1 MGARAACLQM
11 GLCCDILAVMVNN
24 NEHDIKTFAI
34 GESDFKKVITGNH
47 YYVDKSLFIK
57 DIIDRGELILLI
69 PRPRR
74 FGKTLNIS
82 MLKYFYDCCLDT
94 LSNQPGATNNKSL
107 FDSLAIQDTG
117 EKYLGKMGQ
126 YPVIF
131 LTFKDIKEPD
141 WETCYDKI
149 KQLIQD
155 EYSHHYYLLDSKKLQ
170 PHELDYFKRII
181 GRDGNKGDYENSLG
195 KLLIFLNRYYGKQ
208 VVILID
214 EYDQP
219 IHAGFNHGYYDEI
232 INFMRN
238 FLCAGLKDTG
248 QYLEKG
254 IITGVLRI
262 AKESIFSGLNNPGV
276 FTLLSEEFDDK
287 FGFTEN
293 EVEKMLKDFNVFHLY
308 ESVRSWYNGYKFGN
322 TVIYNPWSI
331 INFLSRK
338 GNTPQPYWLNTS
350 DNRLMETLLTK
361 GGKELHE
368 ELEQLIRGKAI
379 EKAIDED
386 IVLKDVGVRENLLWS
401 FLLMGGYLRQSDG
414 KRDENTGKLFYSL
427 FIPNKEVRIIYTG
440 IIERYFTDR
449 IENKKLEIMLKALID
464 GDIKLFEKMLRKVI
478 AAVFSYHDFGS
489 EPEKVYHALVA
500 GLLVWISGTHEIK
513 SNRESGYGRYDISII
528 PRDPHKIGYVIE
540 FKTIDTEEGETVES
554 AAESALKQIEDKK
567 YETEL
572 LERGIKNIKKL
583 AIVFNGKDVTVRE

>member
-1 MGARAACLQM
+1 
-11 GLCCDILAVMVNN
+11 MVNN
-24 NEHDIKTFAI
+24 NEHMTKTFAI

-82 MLKYFYDCCLDT
+82 MLKYFYDCCPDTT
-94 LSNQPGATNNKSL
+94 LSNRPSATNNKSL
-107 FDSLAIQDTG
+107 FDSLAIQDAG
-117 EKYLGKMGQ
+117 AKYLEKMGQ

-131 LTFKDIKEPD
+131 LTFKNIKESD
-141 WETCYDKI
+141 WETCYYKI
-149 KQLIQD
+149 KQLIQK
-155 EYSHHYYLLDSKKLQ
+155 EYFRHYYLLDSKKLQ
-170 PHELDYFKRII
+170 PYELDYFKRII
-181 GRDGNKGDYENSLG
+181 GLEGNKGDFENSLEN
-195 KLLIFLNRYYGKQ
+195 LLILLNHYYGKQ

-232 INFMRN
+232 IDFMFN

-254 IITGVLRI
+254 IITGILRI
-262 AKESIFSGLNNPGV
+262 AKESIFSGFNNPGV
-276 FTLLSEEFDDK
+276 FTLLSREFDDK
-287 FGFTEN
+287 FGFTEK

-308 ESVRSWYNGYKFGN
+308 EQVRSWYNGYKFGD
-322 TVIYNPWSI
+322 TIIYNPWSI

-361 GGKELHE
+361 GGKELQE
-368 ELEQLIRGKAI
+368 ELEQLIRGEAI
-379 EKAIDED
+379 EKAIEED
-386 IVLKDVGVRENLLWS
+386 IVLKDVDVRENLLWS
-401 FLLMGGYLRQSDG
+401 FLLMSGYLKQSDE
-414 KRDENTGKLFYSL
+414 KRDETTGKLYYSL

-449 IENKKLEIMLKALID
+449 IENKKLENMLKALID

-500 GLLVWISGTHEIK
+500 GLLIWISGTHEIK

-528 PRDPHKIGYVIE
+528 PRDPHKVGYVIE
-540 FKTIDTEEGETVES
+540 FKAIDTEEGETVDS
-554 AAESALKQIEDKK
+554 ATKLALKQIDDKK

-572 LERGIKNIKKL
+572 LERGITNIKKL
-583 AIVFNGKDVTVRE
+583 AIVFNGKEVTVRES